1 MRGRWI
7 RVLALGVLAL
17 LPWIPG
23 VPPFWIT
30 QMNYI
35 GLYSLVVL
43 GLVLLTGVG
52 GLTSFGQSAFVGLG
66 AYSTAWLTT
75 AMGVSPWLG
84 LLAGLLLTCL
94 VAYGLGAITL
104 RLSGHYLPLCT
115 LAWCLALYYLYG
127 NLDFL
132 GRYDGIAGIPPL
144 KIAGWSLGSSQSMYL
159 LIWLVLLLALWAT
172 HNLLDSRPGRAIRA
186 LRSGSMA
193 ESFGVD
199 LAHYKVVIFVYAALL
214 GSVSGW
220 LYAHMQRAV
229 SPSPFGLGYGIEYL
243 FMAVV
248 GGAGSV
254 WGAVAG
260 AAAILLVKD
269 QLQNVL
275 PKLVGTGV
283 NLELLAFG
291 VLMILVLQ
299 YARDGLWPVLAR
311 IGQWLGGA
319 APGSPRARRFE
330 DASELPR
337 RPLPQAGD
345 IVLEVDR
352 VRKEF
357 GGLVA
362 VNDISFRLRS
372 GEIMG
377 LIGPNGAGKST
388 TFNLISGVLPLSAG
402 EVRFMGERIDGRP
415 AHDIARRGLARSFQH
430 VQLLPDMSVLD
441 NVALGAHLRSRA
453 GVAAAALRLDRDS
466 EASLLREAARQLR
479 RVGLGDV
486 MDQPAGSLPL
496 GRQRI
501 VEIARALCGDPILLL
516 LDEPAAGLRYQEKQA
531 LAAVLDQLR
540 RDGMSLLLVEHDMD
554 FVMKLTD
561 HLLVMDFGTHLAEGV
576 PADIQANPAVLEAYL
591 GGLDETWGEPGAP
604 AGLAPATAAAGRAE
618 AGS

>member
-1 MRGRWI
+1 MHLLWI
-7 RVLALGVLAL
+7 KIPALAVLAL

-23 VPPFWIT
+23 VPAFWIT

-84 LLAGLLLTCL
+84 LLAGLALTCL
-94 VAYGLGAITL
+94 VAYGLGVITL

-144 KIAGWSLGSSQSMYL
+144 RLGGWSLAAGQSMYL

-172 HNLLDSRPGRAIRA
+172 HNLLDSRAGRAIRA

-260 AAAILLVKD
+260 AAAILIVKD
-269 QLQNVL
+269 QLQNLL
-275 PKLVGTGV
+275 PKLVGNGV

-311 IGQWLGGA
+311 IGQWLGGRASDGAPARSRPA
-319 APGSPRARRFE
+319 AAA
-330 DASELPR
+330 DLPH
-337 RPLPQAGD
+337 RPLPPAGQV
-345 IVLEVDR
+345 VLEVDR

-362 VNDISFRLRS
+362 VNDISFQLRA

-388 TFNLISGVLPLSAG
+388 TFNLISGVLPLSG
-402 EVRFMGERIDGRP
+402 GQVRFMGDRIDGRP
-415 AHDIARRGLARSFQH
+415 AHDIARRGLVRSFQH
-430 VQLLPDMSVLD
+430 VQLLPDMTVLD
-441 NVALGAHLRSRA
+441 NAALGAHLRSRA
-453 GVAAAALRLDRDS
+453 GVVAAALRLDRAS
-466 EASLLREAARQLR
+466 EASLLQEAARQLE

-501 VEIARALCGDPILLL
+501 VEIARALCGDPVLLL

-540 RDGMSLLLVEHDMD
+540 REGMSLLLVEHDMD

-561 HLLVMDFGTHLAEGV
+561 HLLVMDFGTPLAEGV

-591 GGLDETWGEPGAP
+591 GGLDDDWDPVAP
-604 AGLAPATAAAGRAE
+604 APAAAGAPGLHPG
-618 AGS
+618 AAS